1 MAEEG
6 LSGHCPCPLPQA
18 GLSHT
23 GPCVT
28 DTLSPATSDL
38 CTGRAVTWWEAP
50 GVHPKL
56 SLGAF
61 DCLKVY
67 QGNCFLHHNAP
78 CENLPTKTSPPL
90 SLNLL
95 VMALMVQNFS
105 QKAEDQVLGVQQD
118 GAKQL
123 GSHHRASNTFT
134 LFLDAKDISQHHSA
148 QGVNEPLETGMSF
161 GT

>member
-1 MAEEG
+1 M
-6 LSGHCPCPLPQA
+6 
-18 GLSHT
+18 
-23 GPCVT
+23 
-28 DTLSPATSDL
+28 
-38 CTGRAVTWWEAP
+38 
-50 GVHPKL
+50 HPKL

-78 CENLPTKTSPPL
+78 CENLPTKTSPLL

-161 GT
+161 GTGRALCLCNTLHTSSCSLKGLPPFLEPVLSCYRAWKQRADP